1 MSRVFAPRRPGNWA
15 ERSWRRV
22 AFFAHANEVGHLS
35 TILMQRR
42 AEEYGIQWPKS
53 GSDDPGILPWLSFPV
68 VPPAHSGADPVW
80 CDFYVVMDNA
90 SMFLRRALNRG
101 DDTAYQWVEAGALA
115 ALAEAQADG
124 VPLTIGWGAYTK
136 VATNHGVRFLE
147 RHPDL
152 QDQLSTTHGDA
163 GPVGLLRQAI
173 RLAGVAPGF
182 RVSVLGAYGAIGAVV
197 SRALVALE
205 AGSITLV
212 GKKDKDGETKN
223 WQRLERLAMSVS
235 GLVPRHQTT
244 EVLIHQDSTMVCKDH
259 QSQLVIV
266 ATSGSPML
274 PEHVLPGTLILD
286 LTTPAAC
293 QPNHNWQD
301 RLVLTTGCGEFDSS
315 VITRDFGVI
324 ARERILDVGA
334 GGPRII
340 WGCKGEAITR
350 SAFGWHG
357 HLVGQAFPLEE
368 VDWCDRH
375 CALIG
380 LRPQPPVSFDTPVSH
395 REVREFVARNRD
407 N

>member
-1 MSRVFAPRRPGNWA
+1 MSRVFMPRRPGDWT

-35 TILMQRR
+35 TVLMQKR
-42 AEEYGIQWPKS
+42 AEEYGIEWPES
-53 GSDDPGILPWLSFPV
+53 GSDNPGILPWLSFPV
-68 VPPAHSGADPVW
+68 VPPAHSGAEPVW
-80 CDFYVVMDNA
+80 CDFYVVMENA
-90 SMFLRRALNRG
+90 SVFLKRALKRD
-101 DDTAYQWVEAGALA
+101 DDTAYRWVEAGALL
-115 ALAEAQADG
+115 ALSEAQADG

-182 RVSVLGAYGAIGAVV
+182 RVSVLGAYGAIGAVI

-205 AGSITLV
+205 AGQITLI
-212 GKKDKDGETKN
+212 GREDKEGEIKN
-223 WQRLERLAMSVS
+223 RERLERLATSVF
-235 GLVPRHQTT
+235 GLVPKHQAT
-244 EVLIHQDSTMVCKDH
+244 EVLIHQDNTTACKDH
-259 QSQLVIV
+259 RSQLVIV
-266 ATSGSPML
+266 ATSGAPML
-274 PEHVLPGTLILD
+274 PDHVLPGTLILD

-293 QPNHNWQD
+293 QPGHNWQD
-301 RLVLTTGCGEFDSS
+301 RLVLTTGCGEFSQ
-315 VITRDFGVI
+315 VVVPRNFGDI
-324 ARERILDVGA
+324 AGVNILDVGA
-334 GGPRII
+334 GGDRII
-340 WGCKGEAITR
+340 WGCKGETITR

-357 HLVGQAFPLEE
+357 HLVGQAFPLGE

-375 CALIG
+375 CALVG
-380 LRPQPPVSFDTPVSH
+380 LGPQPPVSFDVPVSH